1 MTGENVFE
9 FFKDDNGLLDGE
21 ELIIRM
27 IIDDGVASR
36 GHRANIF
43 KEDYISA
50 SIGVWEY

>member
-27 IIDDGVASR
+27 IIDDGIASR
-36 GHRANIF
+36 GHRTNIF
-43 KEDYISA
+43 KEEYVSG